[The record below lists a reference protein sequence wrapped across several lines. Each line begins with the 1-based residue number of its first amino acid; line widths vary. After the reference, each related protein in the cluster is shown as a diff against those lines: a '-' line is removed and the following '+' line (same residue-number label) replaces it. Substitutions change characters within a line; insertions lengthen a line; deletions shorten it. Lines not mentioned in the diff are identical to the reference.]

1 MKRLGIIEDKFNS
14 LYNYVRSFTYNEI
27 GNSIVQIAYSN
38 LNVTKGSLTFFL
50 RPVDLKTNLKLTP
63 QCSMG
68 INQFS
73 VKNRK

>member
-1 MKRLGIIEDKFNS
+1 MKRLGIIEDTFNS

-38 LNVTKGSLTFFL
+38 LNVTKGSFTFFL
-50 RPVDLKTNLKLTP
+50 RPVGLKTNLKLTP
-63 QCSMG
+63 RYSVG
-68 INQFS
+68 FNQFS